1 MALTSSNLQYLPETL
16 SWRGRV
22 ELLLGQ
28 RLLGSRGEYGYTMEF
43 RLANDGY
50 IYTKQEFCE
59 HYDTERKMGSC
70 EQWNRAIKVTP
81 MEKHEE
87 LLRRIR
93 KGAAN
98 VRSSKLTVP
107 VEIQSHITTFL
118 YDATG

>member
-70 EQWNRAIKVTP
+70 EQWNRAIKVTLWKN
-81 MEKHEE
+81 MKNFSGALEKEQQ
-87 LLRRIR
+87 
-93 KGAAN
+93 KCGAAN
-98 VRSSKLTVP
+98 
-107 VEIQSHITTFL
+107 
-118 YDATG
+118 